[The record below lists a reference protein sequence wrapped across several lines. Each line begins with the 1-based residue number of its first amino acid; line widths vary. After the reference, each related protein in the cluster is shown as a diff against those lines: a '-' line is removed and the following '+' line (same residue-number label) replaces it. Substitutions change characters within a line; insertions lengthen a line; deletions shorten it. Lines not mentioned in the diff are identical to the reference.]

1 MRLTRDHAM
10 LIFWWESNN
19 LGWNLLVLTTNLMSK
34 LFGVPALWQYRL
46 WSFQTRG
53 MKLERFLP
61 KNQHTQR
68 KSLNFENWISMGLR
82 SFQKSEF
89 QKSNISILPCTK
101 LMNNEILVV
110 FQCEKWFTY
119 QTTWFKTHL
128 LRFFNWKLSQI
139 FDFIN
144 KKQ

>member
-1 MRLTRDHAM
+1 MPRLSLPTVQYAAKLYTWHDNM
-10 LIFWWESNN
+10 GSSIFIFTWSG
-19 LGWNLLVLTTNLMSK
+19 LGRPS
-34 LFGVPALWQYRL
+34 LWQYRL
-46 WSFQTRG
+46 WSFKFG
-53 MKLERFLP
+53 DIKLKRFLP

>member
-1 MRLTRDHAM
+1 MDKRHLSKSSEIPHGKKTMVFFHSVKWE
-10 LIFWWESNN
+10 FWAIS
-19 LGWNLLVLTTNLMSK
+19 SS
-34 LFGVPALWQYRL
+34 LWQYGL
-46 WSFQTRG
+46 WSFQTAVT
-53 MKLERFLP
+53 KLERVLP
-61 KNQHTQR
+61 KNQQTQR

>member
-1 MRLTRDHAM
+1 MSSNIGFR
-10 LIFWWESNN
+10 FWFNPTEYFYQKGFIPISR
-19 LGWNLLVLTTNLMSK
+19 V
-34 LFGVPALWQYRL
+34 WQYRL

-101 LMNNEILVV
+101 LMNNEMLVV

>member
-1 MRLTRDHAM
+1 M
-10 LIFWWESNN
+10 LYKRNTKIHKRFNN
-19 LGWNLLVLTTNLMSK
+19 NNNSFELRNWLLVMWYWE
-34 LFGVPALWQYRL
+34 LWQYRL